1 MKVEHINI
9 TIPPDLREAVD
20 RQAQREHTKRSSLI
34 QKAVRV
40 YLGLSRRK
48 AFRTLL
54 EEEYRELDEEAK
66 RLEKEFEV
74 LDRESLKYIDDDQA
88 R

>member
-1 MKVEHINI
+1 MKAEHINI

-20 RQAQREHTKRSSLI
+20 RQAKLERTKRSSLI

-40 YLGLSRRK
+40 YLGLSGRK

-54 EEEYRELDEEAK
+54 EEEYRELAEESRILA
-66 RLEKEFEV
+66 KEFEA
-74 LDRESLKYIDDDQA
+74 LDRESLKYIDEDH
-88 R
+88 